1 MQKKKDKTKGR
12 EEMRE
17 NDKTRARDEREIC
30 LCFMQKEEIIYSC
43 VSGNMR

>member
-1 MQKKKDKTKGR
+1 
-12 EEMRE
+12 MRE
-17 NDKTRARDEREIC
+17 NDRTRARARDEHEIC